1 MKSRIFNNIFILI
14 VIAELMIAGGTVIY
28 RDPFFHYHKPY
39 RDDWH
44 LDFLNM
50 IQSFWGLPCVITF
63 VQAW

>member
-39 RDDWH
+39 RDD
-44 LDFLNM
+44 
-50 IQSFWGLPCVITF
+50 
-63 VQAW
+63 